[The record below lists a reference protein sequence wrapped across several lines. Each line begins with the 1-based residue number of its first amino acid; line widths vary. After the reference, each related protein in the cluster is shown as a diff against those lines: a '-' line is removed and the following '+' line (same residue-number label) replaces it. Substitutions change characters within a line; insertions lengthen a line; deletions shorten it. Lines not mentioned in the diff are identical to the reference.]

1 MALKLSMKK
10 LFFLLIGIFCLFQAK
25 ATHNRAGEITYVHIS
40 GLTFEFTITTY
51 TRTSSVDAD
60 RSELEI
66 FWGDGTSRILP
77 RTSEQFLPND
87 IKINRYVG
95 RHTYSGPFTYVV
107 FVIDPN
113 RIGSV
118 INMTNSINV
127 PFYLEDTLRIL
138 DPVIFGFNSSPQL
151 LNPPIDFGNVNQVFV
166 HNPNAFDPDGDSLSY
181 QLVPPK
187 QGIGVNVPGYV
198 SPTAIGPGPDNQIT
212 LNQRTG
218 ELRWDSPKVQGIYNI
233 AFLIREYRN
242 GQMIGTV
249 LRDLQIIIQASNNRP
264 PVLEGRDLICVVA
277 GDSIHEVYTATD
289 PDPGTIVTISSN
301 GAPYV
306 APVSPAT
313 FSRITEG
320 NPASSRFRW
329 QTVCNHLRNTDYQMV
344 VKAEDNAPVPL
355 VDLRTVVI
363 RVVAP
368 APANLQG
375 QFDPFDNTVT
385 LTWNSP
391 YACASNPKFIGFSVW
406 RKRGC
411 GFIPDT
417 CSTSLIDKGFTKIGE
432 TNAFSFIDDDL
443 RRGNDYSYVVVADFA
458 DRSQIGLLFNR
469 FSGLPSQEFCL
480 ELPQNLPVIYN
491 VDVKSTSA
499 SNGIIFTEWSKPNA
513 EALDTLLNPPPYL
526 MRLSRAEGINGQ
538 AYTNIFETAATSF
551 STLTDTSFIDSNLNT
566 LNTAFR
572 YKVDFFVNGND
583 FLGNADPASS
593 IYLNLSPSD
602 RALLLNW
609 NFDVPWLNEW
619 YYVYKQEE
627 VSGIFLLLDSTTS
640 TQYLDAPLSNDSTYC
655 YKVEAKGRYTAD
667 GYKEPLVNFSQEA
680 CGNPRDT
687 IPPCPPVLAVSN
699 YCIDNQLPRDVINYL
714 SWTIP
719 SDCPDSNISSY
730 HIYYKSE
737 RGAEFTLIDSVVG
750 KDNKQ
755 YNHELDLTLTG
766 CYSLRSTD
774 PSGNISDFST
784 EVCVSD
790 CPDFKLPNAFTP
802 NNDGKNDLYTPILPY
817 SGVTRIQ
824 MKIFNRWG
832 NLVFETDDPDINWD
846 GSDIKTGKQL
856 PTAAY
861 YYVCEVYF
869 NTLEGEQKLE
879 TPLSGYIHLFREK

>member
-1 MALKLSMKK
+1 MALKQTMKK
-10 LFFLLIGIFCLFQAK
+10 LLFLLLSLWSFSEVM
-25 ATHNRAGEITYVHIS
+25 ATHNRAGEITYIHIS

-60 RSELEI
+60 RNELEI
-66 FWGDGTSRILP
+66 FWGDGTSRVLP

-138 DPVIFGFNSSPQL
+138 DPTIFGFNSSPQL
-151 LNPPIDFGNVNQVFV
+151 LNPPVDYGNVNQVFI
-166 HNPNAFDPDGDSLSY
+166 HNPNAFDPDGDSLGY
-181 QLVPPK
+181 ELVPPK
-187 QGIGVNVPGYV
+187 QGIGVDVPGYV
-198 SPTAIGPGPDNQIT
+198 SPTAIGPGPDNQIF
-212 LNQRTG
+212 LNQQTG
-218 ELRWDSPKVQGIYNI
+218 ELRWDSPKVQGIYNVAI
-233 AFLIREYRN
+233 LIREYRN

-277 GDSIHEVYTATD
+277 GDSINEVYSASD
-289 PDPGTIVTISSN
+289 PDAGTVVTISSN
-301 GAPYV
+301 GAPYIV
-306 APVSPAT
+306 PVSPAT
-313 FSRITEG
+313 FNRLVDG

-329 QTVCNHLRNTDYQMV
+329 QTVCDHLRNTDYQMV
-344 VKAEDNAPVPL
+344 VKAEDNAPLPL
-355 VDLRTVVI
+355 IDLSTVVI

-368 APANLQG
+368 APENLQG

-385 LTWNSP
+385 LTWDNP
-391 YACASNPKFIGFSVW
+391 YACANNPKFRGFSVW

-411 GFIPDT
+411 GFVPDT
-417 CSTSLIDKGFTKIGE
+417 CSPSLTDKGYTKIGE
-432 TNAFSFIDDDL
+432 TTQFSFIDDDL

-480 ELPQNLPVIYN
+480 ELPQNLPVMYN
-491 VDVKSTSA
+491 VDVRSTA
-499 SNGIIFTEWSKPNA
+499 ATNGSIYVEWSRPNA

-526 MRLSRAEGINGQ
+526 MRLSRAEG
-538 AYTNIFETAATSF
+538 
-551 STLTDTSFIDSNLNT
+551 LTGGTYIDLQESVSSSYSAISDTSFTDTNIDTETKAYN
-566 LNTAFR
+566 

-593 IYLNLSPSD
+593 VFLTLNPSD
-602 RALLLNW
+602 RALALSW
-609 NFDVPWLNEW
+609 NFDVPWLNEQ
-619 YYVYKQEE
+619 YYIYRLNEL
-627 VSGIFLLLDSTTS
+627 SGDFELLDSTNQTS
-640 TQYLDAPLSNDSTYC
+640 YLDAPLSNDSIYC
-655 YKVEAKGRYTAD
+655 YKIETVGRYTAE
-667 GYKEPLVNFSQEA
+667 GYKEPLINFSQEA
-680 CGNPRDT
+680 CANPRDT
-687 IPPCPPVLAVSN
+687 FPPCPPILEVIN
-699 YCIDNQLPRDVINYL
+699 YCIDENLPRDVINYL
-714 SWTIP
+714 SWSIP
-719 SDCPDSNISSY
+719 TDCLDSNIASY
-730 HIYYKSE
+730 WIFYKSNRE
-737 RGAEFTLIDSVVG
+737 AEFVLIDSVVG
-750 KDNKQ
+750 KDNKTFE
-755 YNHELDLTLTG
+755 HELELSLTG
-766 CYSLRSTD
+766 CYAIKSVD
-774 PSGNISDFST
+774 PSRNISDFSA

-790 CPDFKLPNAFTP
+790 CPSYQLPNAFTP
-802 NNDGKNDLYTPILPY
+802 NSDGQNDIYTPILPY
-817 SGVTRIQ
+817 SGVTRVE

-832 NLVFETDDPDINWD
+832 NLVFETEDPDINWD
-846 GSDIKTGKQL
+846 GRDIKTDKEL

-869 NTLEGEQKLE
+869 NTLDGEEKLE